1 MSASRR
7 AFITG
12 ISGQDG
18 SYLAEFLLSKGY
30 EVHGM
35 LRRTSHL
42 SRTRIDGL
50 CERGAASEGCLQ
62 LHYGDMTDSM
72 SLVRLMRDIQPH
84 EVYNLAA
91 QSHVRISF
99 EQPNYTAEVSA
110 LGVLGMLDAIR
121 EFQHQSGQEVRFYQ
135 ASSSEM
141 FGNVQESPQRET
153 TPFAPRSPYGV
164 AKLYG
169 HWITVNYRESYGL
182 HASSGIL
189 FNHESPRRGENFV
202 TRKVTQAAARI
213 KRGLQKTVILGNLE
227 ARRDWGFAG
236 DFVKAMWCMLQQD
249 KPEDYVIATG
259 SSHSVREL
267 CQIAFEHVGLD
278 YHDYVEHDVRFERPA
293 EVDHLLGD
301 AKKAREILGWKPS
314 ICFKD
319 LIVMMVES
327 DLKLAA
333 KQGECEPSHKRSG
346 HVKR

>member
-35 LRRTSHL
+35 LRRSSNL
-42 SRTRIDGL
+42 SRTRLDGL
-50 CERGAASEGCLQ
+50 FKQGAASDGYLQ

-72 SLVRLMRDIQPH
+72 SLVRLIRDIQPH

-99 EQPNYTAEVSA
+99 EQPNYTTEVCA

-141 FGNVQESPQRET
+141 FGKVTESPQRET

-213 KRGLQKTVILGNLE
+213 KLGLEKTITLGNLN

-249 KPEDYVIATG
+249 TPDDYVIATG

-267 CQIAFEHVGLD
+267 CQFAFEHVGLD
-278 YHDYVEHDVRFERPA
+278 YRDYVEHDVRFERPA

-301 AKKAREILGWKPS
+301 ATKAQDCLLYTSPS
-314 ICFKD
+314 PRD
-319 LIVMMVES
+319 GLLSRM
-327 DLKLAA
+327 
-333 KQGECEPSHKRSG
+333 PSSA
-346 HVKR
+346 

>member
-35 LRRTSHL
+35 LRRTSNL

-50 CERGAASEGCLQ
+50 HEQGAASEGCLH

-72 SLVRLMRDIQPH
+72 SLVRLIRDIRPH

-110 LGVLGMLDAIR
+110 LGVLRMLDAIR

-141 FGNVQESPQRET
+141 SNE
-153 TPFAPRSPYGV
+153 Y
-164 AKLYG
+164 
-169 HWITVNYRESYGL
+169 
-182 HASSGIL
+182 ASFI
-189 FNHESPRRGENFV
+189 
-202 TRKVTQAAARI
+202 
-213 KRGLQKTVILGNLE
+213 
-227 ARRDWGFAG
+227 
-236 DFVKAMWCMLQQD
+236 
-249 KPEDYVIATG
+249 
-259 SSHSVREL
+259 
-267 CQIAFEHVGLD
+267 
-278 YHDYVEHDVRFERPA
+278 
-293 EVDHLLGD
+293 
-301 AKKAREILGWKPS
+301 
-314 ICFKD
+314 
-319 LIVMMVES
+319 
-327 DLKLAA
+327 
-333 KQGECEPSHKRSG
+333 
-346 HVKR
+346 

>member
-1 MSASRR
+1 MPASRR

-35 LRRTSHL
+35 LRRTSNL

-50 CERGAASEGCLQ
+50 YEQGAASEGCLH
-62 LHYGDMTDSM
+62 LHYGDMTDAM
-72 SLVRLMRDIQPH
+72 SLVRLVRDIQPH

-213 KRGLQKTVILGNLE
+213 KLGLQKTITLGNLE
-227 ARRDWGFAG
+227 AQRDWGFAG

-267 CQIAFEHVGLD
+267 CQVAFEHVGLD
-278 YHDYVEHDVRFERPA
+278 YRNYVEHDVRFERPA

-301 AKKAREILGWKPS
+301 ATKAQENLGWNPS
-314 ICFKD
+314 VCFQE
-319 LIVMMVES
+319 LIVMMVEY
-327 DLKLAA
+327 DLKRAA
-333 KQGECEPSHKRSG
+333 KQGES
-346 HVKR
+346 